1 MKKDIAWNTFGNI
14 FYGFCTWVITIIVV
28 RMGSF
33 TDAGYLSLA
42 MTTSSTYN
50 AIALFA
56 MRNYQITDLTHVY
69 SDGQYV
75 SSRILSCIAAYA
87 FLAVAAALSGSL
99 YQAICII
106 AFMPVRLSEAFSDV
120 YHGIDQLHD
129 RYDLIGK
136 SFAIRGAA
144 VIVIFIAGMAA
155 TDDLALT
162 LALIS
167 LATFSISILWDQRI
181 TSRITAIRLRLRD
194 SRLISL
200 YLSCLPLM
208 LFTFFMGMQ
217 MMYAKTVL
225 SQMVGVTKQ
234 GIYASISNPTY
245 AVQVFG
251 QALFAPFLPVLARCI
266 RTGDHKSFRGS
277 LLKVTGILAGFLALV
292 LLASALLG
300 RWVLMLFF
308 GKKILTYYSLFI
320 PVVLVVII
328 NTFVYWF
335 QGVLVA
341 LRKNISLA
349 VGMTVDFVFF
359 AFIVRPMIRAF
370 GMNGASYAQI
380 VSLTCFVVFEI
391 VMILTGEQAIT
402 REQGTGQRGVR

>member
-14 FYGFCTWVITIIVV
+14 FYGFCTWVITILVV

-56 MRNYQITDLTHVY
+56 MRNYQITDSGHLY
-69 SDGQYV
+69 SDGEYV
-75 SSRILSCIAAYA
+75 SSRIISCLAAYV
-87 FLAVAAALSGSL
+87 FLAVAAVFSGSM

-106 AFMPVRLSEAFSDV
+106 AFMPVRLSEAYSDV
-120 YHGIDQLHD
+120 FHGIDQMHD

-136 SFAIRGAA
+136 SFTMRGIA
-144 VIVIFIAGMAA
+144 VIVIFIAGMAVSGN
-155 TDDLALT
+155 LALT
-162 LALIS
+162 LGLIS
-167 LATFSISILWDQRI
+167 IATFAISILWDKRLTSKI
-181 TSRITAIRLRLRD
+181 TTIEMRLKD
-194 SRLISL
+194 SKILKL

-225 SQMVGVTKQ
+225 SEVVGVTRQ

-245 AVQVFG
+245 AIQVMG
-251 QALFAPFLPVLARCI
+251 AALFAPFLPVLAEYLKERDI
-266 RTGDHKSFRGS
+266 QGFNRGVR
-277 LLKVTGILAGFLALV
+277 KVTGILVVFSALV
-292 LLASALLG
+292 LVAASLLG
-300 RWVLMLFF
+300 RWVLGIFF
-308 GKKILTYYSLFI
+308 GKEILDYYELFI
-320 PVVLVVII
+320 PVVIVIII

-341 LRKNISLA
+341 LRKNVLLA
-349 VGMTVDFVFF
+349 VGMIVDFMLFV
-359 AFIVRPMIRAF
+359 ILIRPAIEIF

-380 VSLTCFVVFEI
+380 LSLGLYLLFEI
-391 VMILTGEQAIT
+391 IATAFNGKKIQE
-402 REQGTGQRGVR
+402 

>member
-14 FYGFCTWVITIIVV
+14 FYGFCTWVITILVV

-56 MRNYQITDLTHVY
+56 MRNYQITDSGHLY
-69 SDGQYV
+69 SDGEYV
-75 SSRILSCIAAYA
+75 SSRIISCLAAYV
-87 FLAVAAALSGSL
+87 FLAVAAVFSGSM

-106 AFMPVRLSEAFSDV
+106 AFMPVRLSEAYSDV
-120 YHGIDQLHD
+120 FHGIDQMHD

-136 SFAIRGAA
+136 SFTMRGIA
-144 VIVIFIAGMAA
+144 VIVIFIAG
-155 TDDLALT
+155 TTVTGNLALT
-162 LALIS
+162 LGLIS
-167 LATFSISILWDQRI
+167 IATFAISILWDKRLTSKI
-181 TSRITAIRLRLRD
+181 TTIEMRLKD
-194 SRLISL
+194 SKILKL

-225 SQMVGVTKQ
+225 SEVVGVTRQ

-245 AVQVFG
+245 AIQVMG
-251 QALFAPFLPVLARCI
+251 AALFAPFLPVLAEYLKERDI
-266 RTGDHKSFRGS
+266 QGFNRGVR
-277 LLKVTGILAGFLALV
+277 KVTGILVVFSALV
-292 LLASALLG
+292 LVAASLLG
-300 RWVLMLFF
+300 RWVLGIFF
-308 GKKILTYYSLFI
+308 GKEILDYYELFI
-320 PVVLVVII
+320 PVVIVIII

-341 LRKNISLA
+341 LRKNVLLA
-349 VGMTVDFVFF
+349 VGMIVDFMLFV
-359 AFIVRPMIRAF
+359 ILIRPAIEIF

-380 VSLTCFVVFEI
+380 LSLGLYLLFEI
-391 VMILTGEQAIT
+391 IATAFNGKKIQE
-402 REQGTGQRGVR
+402 

>member
-14 FYGFCTWVITIIVV
+14 FYGFCTWVITILVV

-56 MRNYQITDLTHVY
+56 MRNYQITDSGHLY
-69 SDGQYV
+69 SDGEYV
-75 SSRILSCIAAYA
+75 SSRIISCLAAYV
-87 FLAVAAALSGSL
+87 FLAVAAVFSGSM

-106 AFMPVRLSEAFSDV
+106 AFMPVRLSEAYSDV
-120 YHGIDQLHD
+120 FHGIDQMHD

-136 SFAIRGAA
+136 SFTMRGIA
-144 VIVIFIAGMAA
+144 VIVIFIAGM
-155 TDDLALT
+155 TVTGNLALT
-162 LALIS
+162 LGVIS
-167 LATFSISILWDQRI
+167 IATFAISILWDKRLTSKI
-181 TSRITAIRLRLRD
+181 TTIEMRLKD
-194 SRLISL
+194 SKILKL

-225 SQMVGVTKQ
+225 SEVVGVTRQ

-245 AVQVFG
+245 AIQVMG
-251 QALFAPFLPVLARCI
+251 AALFAPFLPVLAEYLKEREI
-266 RTGDHKSFRGS
+266 PGFNRGVR
-277 LLKVTGILAGFLALV
+277 KVTGILVVFSALV
-292 LLASALLG
+292 LVAASLLG
-300 RWVLMLFF
+300 RWVLGIFF
-308 GKKILTYYSLFI
+308 GKEILDYYELFI
-320 PVVLVVII
+320 PVVIVIII

-341 LRKNISLA
+341 LRKNVLLA
-349 VGMTVDFVFF
+349 VGMIVDFMLFV
-359 AFIVRPMIRAF
+359 ILIRPAIEIF

-380 VSLTCFVVFEI
+380 LSLGLYLLFEI
-391 VMILTGEQAIT
+391 IATAFNGKKIQE
-402 REQGTGQRGVR
+402 

>member
-14 FYGFCTWVITIIVV
+14 FYGFCTWVITILVV

-56 MRNYQITDLTHVY
+56 MRNYQITDSGHLY
-69 SDGQYV
+69 SDGEYV
-75 SSRILSCIAAYA
+75 SSRIISCLAAYV
-87 FLAVAAALSGSL
+87 FLAVAAVFSGSM

-106 AFMPVRLSEAFSDV
+106 AFMPVRLSEAYSDV
-120 YHGIDQLHD
+120 FHGIDQMHD

-136 SFAIRGAA
+136 SFTMRGIA
-144 VIVIFIAGMAA
+144 VIVIFIAGM
-155 TDDLALT
+155 TVTGNLALT
-162 LALIS
+162 LGLIS
-167 LATFSISILWDQRI
+167 IATFAISILWDKRLTSKI
-181 TSRITAIRLRLRD
+181 TTIEMRLKD
-194 SRLISL
+194 SKILKL

-225 SQMVGVTKQ
+225 SEVVGVTRQ

-245 AVQVFG
+245 AIQVMG
-251 QALFAPFLPVLARCI
+251 AALFAPFLPVLAEYLKERDI
-266 RTGDHKSFRGS
+266 QGFNRGVR
-277 LLKVTGILAGFLALV
+277 KVTGILVVFSALV
-292 LLASALLG
+292 LVAASLLG
-300 RWVLMLFF
+300 RWVLGIFF
-308 GKKILTYYSLFI
+308 GKEILDYYELFI
-320 PVVLVVII
+320 PVVIVIII

-341 LRKNISLA
+341 LRKNVLLA
-349 VGMTVDFVFF
+349 VGMTVDFMLFV
-359 AFIVRPMIRAF
+359 ILIRPAIEIF

-380 VSLTCFVVFEI
+380 LSLGLYLLFEI
-391 VMILTGEQAIT
+391 IATAFNGKKIQE
-402 REQGTGQRGVR
+402 

>member
-14 FYGFCTWVITIIVV
+14 FYGFCTWVITILVV

-56 MRNYQITDLTHVY
+56 MRNYQITDSGHLY
-69 SDGQYV
+69 SDGEYV
-75 SSRILSCIAAYA
+75 SSRIISCLAAYV
-87 FLAVAAALSGSL
+87 FLAVAAVFSGSM

-106 AFMPVRLSEAFSDV
+106 AFMPVRLSEAYSDV
-120 YHGIDQLHD
+120 FHGIDQMHD

-136 SFAIRGAA
+136 SFTMRGIA
-144 VIVIFIAGMAA
+144 VIVIFIAGMAV
-155 TDDLALT
+155 TGNLALT
-162 LALIS
+162 LGLIS
-167 LATFSISILWDQRI
+167 IATFAISILWDKRLTSKI
-181 TSRITAIRLRLRD
+181 TTIEMRLKD
-194 SRLISL
+194 SKILKL

-217 MMYAKTVL
+217 MMYAKAVL
-225 SQMVGVTKQ
+225 SEVVGVTRQ

-245 AVQVFG
+245 AIQVMG
-251 QALFAPFLPVLARCI
+251 AALFAPFLPVLAEYLKERDI
-266 RTGDHKSFRGS
+266 QGFNRGVR
-277 LLKVTGILAGFLALV
+277 KVTGILVVFSALV
-292 LLASALLG
+292 LVAASLLG
-300 RWVLMLFF
+300 RWVLGIFF
-308 GKKILTYYSLFI
+308 GKEILDYYELFI
-320 PVVLVVII
+320 PVVIVIII

-341 LRKNISLA
+341 LRKNVLLA
-349 VGMTVDFVFF
+349 VGMIVDFMLFV
-359 AFIVRPMIRAF
+359 ILIRPAIEIF

-380 VSLTCFVVFEI
+380 LSLGLYLLFEI
-391 VMILTGEQAIT
+391 IATAFNGKKIQE
-402 REQGTGQRGVR
+402 

>member
-14 FYGFCTWVITIIVV
+14 FYGFCTWVITILVV

-56 MRNYQITDLTHVY
+56 MRNYQITDSGHLY
-69 SDGQYV
+69 SDGEYV
-75 SSRILSCIAAYA
+75 SSRIISCLAAYV
-87 FLAVAAALSGSL
+87 FLAVAAVFSGSM

-106 AFMPVRLSEAFSDV
+106 AFMPVRLSEAYSDV
-120 YHGIDQLHD
+120 FHGIDQMHD

-136 SFAIRGAA
+136 SFTMRGIA
-144 VIVIFIAGMAA
+144 VIVIFIAGM
-155 TDDLALT
+155 TVTGNLALT
-162 LALIS
+162 LGLIS
-167 LATFSISILWDQRI
+167 IATFAISILWDKRLTSKI
-181 TSRITAIRLRLRD
+181 TTIEMRLKD
-194 SRLISL
+194 SKILKL

-225 SQMVGVTKQ
+225 SEVVGVTRQ

-245 AVQVFG
+245 AIQVMG
-251 QALFAPFLPVLARCI
+251 AALFAPFLPVLAEYLNERDI
-266 RTGDHKSFRGS
+266 QGFNRGVR
-277 LLKVTGILAGFLALV
+277 KVTGILVVFSALV
-292 LLASALLG
+292 LVAASLLG
-300 RWVLMLFF
+300 RWVLGIFF
-308 GKKILTYYSLFI
+308 GKEILDYYELFI
-320 PVVLVVII
+320 PVVIVIII

-341 LRKNISLA
+341 LRKNVLLA
-349 VGMTVDFVFF
+349 VGMIVDFMLFV
-359 AFIVRPMIRAF
+359 ILIRPVIEIF

-380 VSLTCFVVFEI
+380 LSLGLYLLFEI
-391 VMILTGEQAIT
+391 IATAFNGKKIQE
-402 REQGTGQRGVR
+402 

>member
-14 FYGFCTWVITIIVV
+14 FYGFCTWVITILVV

-56 MRNYQITDLTHVY
+56 MRNYQITDSGHLY
-69 SDGQYV
+69 SDGEYV
-75 SSRILSCIAAYA
+75 SSRIISCLAAYV
-87 FLAVAAALSGSL
+87 FLAVAAVFSGSM
-99 YQAICII
+99 YQAVCII
-106 AFMPVRLSEAFSDV
+106 AFMPVRLSEAYSDV
-120 YHGIDQLHD
+120 FHGIDQMHD

-136 SFAIRGAA
+136 SFTMRGIA
-144 VIVIFIAGMAA
+144 VIVIFIAGM
-155 TDDLALT
+155 TVTGNLALT
-162 LALIS
+162 LGLIS
-167 LATFSISILWDQRI
+167 IATFAISILWDKRLTSKI
-181 TSRITAIRLRLRD
+181 TTIEMRLKD
-194 SRLISL
+194 SKILKL

-225 SQMVGVTKQ
+225 SEVVGVTRQ

-245 AVQVFG
+245 AIHVMG
-251 QALFAPFLPVLARCI
+251 AALFAPFLPVLAEYLKERDI
-266 RTGDHKSFRGS
+266 QGFNRGVR
-277 LLKVTGILAGFLALV
+277 KVTGILVVFSALV
-292 LLASALLG
+292 LVAASLLG
-300 RWVLMLFF
+300 RWVLGIFF
-308 GKKILTYYSLFI
+308 GKEILDYYELFI
-320 PVVLVVII
+320 PVVIVIII

-341 LRKNISLA
+341 LRKNVLLA
-349 VGMTVDFVFF
+349 VGMIVDFMLFV
-359 AFIVRPMIRAF
+359 ILIRPAIEIF

-380 VSLTCFVVFEI
+380 LSLGLYLLFEI
-391 VMILTGEQAIT
+391 IATAFNGKKIQE
-402 REQGTGQRGVR
+402 

>member
-14 FYGFCTWVITIIVV
+14 FYGFCTWVITILVV

-56 MRNYQITDLTHVY
+56 MRNYQITDSGHLY
-69 SDGQYV
+69 SDSEYV
-75 SSRILSCIAAYA
+75 SSRIISCLAAYV
-87 FLAVAAALSGSL
+87 FLAVAAAFSGSV
-99 YQAICII
+99 YQAVCII
-106 AFMPVRLSEAFSDV
+106 AFMPVRLSESYSDV
-120 YHGIDQLHD
+120 FHGIDQMHD

-136 SFAIRGAA
+136 SFTLRGIA

-155 TDDLALT
+155 TGNLALT
-162 LALIS
+162 LGLIS
-167 LATFSISILWDQRI
+167 IATFLISILWDQRL
-181 TSRITAIRLRLRD
+181 TSKIATIKMRLRD
-194 SRLISL
+194 SKILKL

-225 SQMVGVTKQ
+225 SEVVGVTKQ

-245 AVQVFG
+245 AVQVMG
-251 QALFAPFLPVLARCI
+251 AALFAPYLPVLAEYLKEKD
-266 RTGDHKSFRGS
+266 TSGFSRGVR
-277 LLKVTGILAGFLALV
+277 KVTGILIIFSGMVIVAAELF
-292 LLASALLG
+292 G
-300 RWVLMLFF
+300 RWVLGIFF
-308 GKKILTYYSLFI
+308 GRDILDYYELFI
-320 PVVLVVII
+320 PVVIVIII

-341 LRKNISLA
+341 LRKNVLLA
-349 VGMTVDFVFF
+349 VGMIADFILFSVL
-359 AFIVRPMIRAF
+359 IRPAIEIF

-380 VSLTCFVVFEI
+380 LSLGLYLVFEI
-391 VMILTGEQAIT
+391 TATAVASGKLKKS
-402 REQGTGQRGVR
+402 

>member
-14 FYGFCTWVITIIVV
+14 FYGFCTWVITILVV

-56 MRNYQITDLTHVY
+56 MRNYQITDSGHLY
-69 SDGQYV
+69 SDGEYV
-75 SSRILSCIAAYA
+75 SSRIISCLAAYV
-87 FLAVAAALSGSL
+87 FLAVTAVFSGSM

-106 AFMPVRLSEAFSDV
+106 AFMPVRLSEAYSDV
-120 YHGIDQLHD
+120 FHGIDQMHD

-136 SFAIRGAA
+136 SFTLRGIA
-144 VIVIFIAGMAA
+144 VIVIFIAGM
-155 TDDLALT
+155 TVTGNLALT
-162 LALIS
+162 LGLIS
-167 LATFSISILWDQRI
+167 IATFAISILWDKRLTSKI
-181 TSRITAIRLRLRD
+181 TTIEMRLKD
-194 SRLISL
+194 SKILKL

-225 SQMVGVTKQ
+225 SEVVGVTRQ

-245 AVQVFG
+245 AIQVMG
-251 QALFAPFLPVLARCI
+251 AALFAPFLPVLAEYLKERDI
-266 RTGDHKSFRGS
+266 QGFNRGVR
-277 LLKVTGILAGFLALV
+277 KVTGILVVFSALV
-292 LLASALLG
+292 LVAASLLG
-300 RWVLMLFF
+300 RWVLGIFF
-308 GKKILTYYSLFI
+308 GKEILDYYELFI
-320 PVVLVVII
+320 PVVIVIII

-341 LRKNISLA
+341 LRKNVLLA
-349 VGMTVDFVFF
+349 VGMIVDFMLFV
-359 AFIVRPMIRAF
+359 ILIRPAIEIF

-380 VSLTCFVVFEI
+380 LSLGLYLLFEI
-391 VMILTGEQAIT
+391 IATAFNGKKIQE
-402 REQGTGQRGVR
+402 

>member
-14 FYGFCTWVITIIVV
+14 FYGFCTWVITILVV

-56 MRNYQITDLTHVY
+56 MRNYQITDSGHLY
-69 SDGQYV
+69 SDGEYV
-75 SSRILSCIAAYA
+75 SSRIISCLAAYV
-87 FLAVAAALSGSL
+87 FLAVAAVFSGSM

-106 AFMPVRLSEAFSDV
+106 AFMPVRLSEAYSDV
-120 YHGIDQLHD
+120 FHGIDQMHD

-136 SFAIRGAA
+136 SFTMRGIA
-144 VIVIFIAGMAA
+144 VIVIFIAGMAV
-155 TDDLALT
+155 TGNLALT
-162 LALIS
+162 LGLIS
-167 LATFSISILWDQRI
+167 IATFAISILWDKRLTSKI
-181 TSRITAIRLRLRD
+181 TTIEMRLKD
-194 SRLISL
+194 SKILKL

-217 MMYAKTVL
+217 MMYAKAVL
-225 SQMVGVTKQ
+225 SEVVGVTKQ

-245 AVQVFG
+245 AIQVMG
-251 QALFAPFLPVLARCI
+251 AALFAPFLPVLAEYLKERDI
-266 RTGDHKSFRGS
+266 QGFNRGVR
-277 LLKVTGILAGFLALV
+277 KVTGILVVFSALV
-292 LLASALLG
+292 LVAASLLG
-300 RWVLMLFF
+300 RWVLGIFF
-308 GKKILTYYSLFI
+308 GKEILDYYELFI
-320 PVVLVVII
+320 PVVIVIII

-341 LRKNISLA
+341 LRKNVLLA
-349 VGMTVDFVFF
+349 VGMIVDFMLFV
-359 AFIVRPMIRAF
+359 ILIRPAIEIF

-380 VSLTCFVVFEI
+380 LSLGLYLLFEI
-391 VMILTGEQAIT
+391 IATAFNGKKIQE
-402 REQGTGQRGVR
+402 

>member
-14 FYGFCTWVITIIVV
+14 FYGFCTWVITILVV

-56 MRNYQITDLTHVY
+56 MRNYQITDSGHLY
-69 SDGQYV
+69 SDGEYV
-75 SSRILSCIAAYA
+75 SSRIISCLAAYV
-87 FLAVAAALSGSL
+87 FLAVAAVFSGSM

-106 AFMPVRLSEAFSDV
+106 AFMPVRLSEAYSDV
-120 YHGIDQLHD
+120 FHGIDQMHD

-136 SFAIRGAA
+136 SFTMRGIA
-144 VIVIFIAGMAA
+144 VIVIFIAGM
-155 TDDLALT
+155 TVTGNLALT
-162 LALIS
+162 LGVIS
-167 LATFSISILWDQRI
+167 IATFAISILWDKRLTSKI
-181 TSRITAIRLRLRD
+181 TTIEMRLKD
-194 SRLISL
+194 SKILKL

-225 SQMVGVTKQ
+225 SEVVGVTRQ

-245 AVQVFG
+245 AIQVMG
-251 QALFAPFLPVLARCI
+251 AALFAPFLPVLAEYLKERDI
-266 RTGDHKSFRGS
+266 QGFNRGVR
-277 LLKVTGILAGFLALV
+277 KVTGILVVFSALV
-292 LLASALLG
+292 LVAASLLG
-300 RWVLMLFF
+300 RWVLGIFF
-308 GKKILTYYSLFI
+308 GKEILDYYELFI
-320 PVVLVVII
+320 PVVIVIII

-341 LRKNISLA
+341 LRKNVLLA
-349 VGMTVDFVFF
+349 VGMIVDFMLFV
-359 AFIVRPMIRAF
+359 ILIRPAIEIF

-380 VSLTCFVVFEI
+380 LSLGLYLLFEI
-391 VMILTGEQAIT
+391 IATAFNGKKIQE
-402 REQGTGQRGVR
+402 

>member
-14 FYGFCTWVITIIVV
+14 FYGFCTWVITILVV

-56 MRNYQITDLTHVY
+56 MRNYQITDSGHLY
-69 SDGQYV
+69 SDGEYV
-75 SSRILSCIAAYA
+75 SSRIISCLAAYV
-87 FLAVAAALSGSL
+87 FLAVAAVFSGSM

-106 AFMPVRLSEAFSDV
+106 AFMPVRLSEAYSDV
-120 YHGIDQLHD
+120 FHGIDQMHD

-136 SFAIRGAA
+136 SFTMRGIA
-144 VIVIFIAGMAA
+144 VIVIFIAGM
-155 TDDLALT
+155 TVTGNLALT
-162 LALIS
+162 LGLIS
-167 LATFSISILWDQRI
+167 IATFAISILWDKRLTSKI
-181 TSRITAIRLRLRD
+181 TTIEMRLKD
-194 SRLISL
+194 SKILKL

-225 SQMVGVTKQ
+225 SEVVGVTRQ

-245 AVQVFG
+245 AIQVMG
-251 QALFAPFLPVLARCI
+251 AALFAPFLPLLAEYLKERDI
-266 RTGDHKSFRGS
+266 QGFNRGVR
-277 LLKVTGILAGFLALV
+277 KVTGILVVFSALV
-292 LLASALLG
+292 LVAASLLG
-300 RWVLMLFF
+300 RWVLGIFF
-308 GKKILTYYSLFI
+308 GKEILDYYELFI
-320 PVVLVVII
+320 PVVIVIII

-341 LRKNISLA
+341 LRKNVLLA
-349 VGMTVDFVFF
+349 VGMIVDFMLFV
-359 AFIVRPMIRAF
+359 ILIRPAIEIF

-380 VSLTCFVVFEI
+380 LSLGLYLLFEI
-391 VMILTGEQAIT
+391 IATAFNGKKIQE
-402 REQGTGQRGVR
+402 

>member
-14 FYGFCTWVITIIVV
+14 FYGFCTWVITILVV

-56 MRNYQITDLTHVY
+56 MRNYQITDSGHLY
-69 SDGQYV
+69 SDSEYV
-75 SSRILSCIAAYA
+75 SSRIISCLAAYV
-87 FLAVAAALSGSL
+87 FLAVAAALSGSV

-106 AFMPVRLSEAFSDV
+106 AFMPVRLSEAYSDV
-120 YHGIDQLHD
+120 FHGIDQMHD

-136 SFAIRGAA
+136 SFTLRGIA
-144 VIVIFIAGMAA
+144 VIVIFIVGMAL
-155 TDDLALT
+155 TNYLALT
-162 LALIS
+162 LLLVS
-167 LATFSISILWDQRI
+167 VATFAISILWDQRF
-181 TSRITAIRLRLRD
+181 TSKIATIKMQLKD
-194 SRLISL
+194 SKILKL

-225 SQMVGVTKQ
+225 SEVVGVTKQ

-245 AVQVFG
+245 AIQVMG
-251 QALFAPFLPVLARCI
+251 AALFAPFLPVLAEYLKEKDI
-266 RTGDHKSFRGS
+266 QGFNRG
-277 LLKVTGILAGFLALV
+277 LRKVTGILLVFSALV
-292 LLASALLG
+292 LVAASLLG
-300 RWVLMLFF
+300 RWVLGLFF
-308 GKKILTYYSLFI
+308 GKEILDYYELFI
-320 PVVLVVII
+320 PVVIVIII

-341 LRKNISLA
+341 LRKNVLLA
-349 VGMTVDFVFF
+349 VGMIVDFILF
-359 AFIVRPMIRAF
+359 AVLIRPAIEIF

-380 VSLTCFVVFEI
+380 LSLGLYLIFEI
-391 VMILTGEQAIT
+391 IATAASGKKIQE
-402 REQGTGQRGVR
+402 

>member
-14 FYGFCTWVITIIVV
+14 FYGFCTWVITILVV

-56 MRNYQITDLTHVY
+56 MRNYQITDSGHLY
-69 SDGQYV
+69 SDGEYV
-75 SSRILSCIAAYA
+75 SSRIISCLAAYV
-87 FLAVAAALSGSL
+87 FLAVAAVFSGSM

-106 AFMPVRLSEAFSDV
+106 AFMPVRLSEAYSDV
-120 YHGIDQLHD
+120 FHGIDQMHD

-136 SFAIRGAA
+136 SFTMRGIA
-144 VIVIFIAGMAA
+144 VIVIFIAGM
-155 TDDLALT
+155 TVTGNLALT
-162 LALIS
+162 LGLIS
-167 LATFSISILWDQRI
+167 IATFAISILWDQRLTSKI
-181 TSRITAIRLRLRD
+181 TTIEMRLKD
-194 SRLISL
+194 SKILKL

-225 SQMVGVTKQ
+225 SEVVGVTRQ

-245 AVQVFG
+245 AIQVMG
-251 QALFAPFLPVLARCI
+251 AALFAPFLPVLADYLKEKDI
-266 RTGDHKSFRGS
+266 QGFNRG
-277 LLKVTGILAGFLALV
+277 LRKVTGILLVFSALV
-292 LLASALLG
+292 LVAASLLG
-300 RWVLMLFF
+300 RWVLGLFF
-308 GKKILTYYSLFI
+308 GKEILDYYELFI
-320 PVVLVVII
+320 PVVIVIII

-341 LRKNISLA
+341 LRKNVLLA
-349 VGMTVDFVFF
+349 VGMIVDFILF
-359 AFIVRPMIRAF
+359 AVLIRPAIEIF

-380 VSLTCFVVFEI
+380 LSLGLYLIFEI
-391 VMILTGEQAIT
+391 IATAASGKKIQE
-402 REQGTGQRGVR
+402 

>member
-14 FYGFCTWVITIIVV
+14 FYGFCTWVITILVV

-56 MRNYQITDLTHVY
+56 MRNYQITDSGHLY
-69 SDGQYV
+69 SDGEYV
-75 SSRILSCIAAYA
+75 SSRIISCLAAYV
-87 FLAVAAALSGSL
+87 FLAVAAVFSGSM

-106 AFMPVRLSEAFSDV
+106 AFMPVRLSEAYSDV
-120 YHGIDQLHD
+120 FHGIDQMHD

-136 SFAIRGAA
+136 SFTMRGIA
-144 VIVIFIAGMAA
+144 VIVIFIAGM
-155 TDDLALT
+155 TVTGNLALT
-162 LALIS
+162 LGLIS
-167 LATFSISILWDQRI
+167 IATFAISILWDKKLTSKI
-181 TSRITAIRLRLRD
+181 TTIEMRLKD
-194 SRLISL
+194 SKILKL

-225 SQMVGVTKQ
+225 SEVVGVTRQ

-245 AVQVFG
+245 AIQVMG
-251 QALFAPFLPVLARCI
+251 AALFAPFLPVLAEYLKERDI
-266 RTGDHKSFRGS
+266 QGFNRGVR
-277 LLKVTGILAGFLALV
+277 KVTGILVVFSALV
-292 LLASALLG
+292 LVAASLLG
-300 RWVLMLFF
+300 RWVLGIFF
-308 GKKILTYYSLFI
+308 GKEILDYYELFI
-320 PVVLVVII
+320 PVVIVIII

-341 LRKNISLA
+341 LRKNVLLA
-349 VGMTVDFVFF
+349 VGMIVDFILFV
-359 AFIVRPMIRAF
+359 ILIRPAIEIF

-380 VSLTCFVVFEI
+380 LSLGLYLLFEI
-391 VMILTGEQAIT
+391 IATAFNGKKIQE
-402 REQGTGQRGVR
+402 

>member
-28 RMGSF
+28 RLGSF
-33 TDAGYLSLA
+33 EDAGYLSLA

-56 MRNYQITDLTHVY
+56 MRNYQITDSGHLY
-69 SDGQYV
+69 SDGEYV
-75 SSRILSCIAAYA
+75 SSRIISCLAAYV
-87 FLAVAAALSGSL
+87 FLAVAAVFSGSI

-106 AFMPVRLSEAFSDV
+106 AFMPVRLSEAYSDV
-120 YHGIDQLHD
+120 FHGIDQMHD

-136 SFAIRGAA
+136 SFTMRGIA
-144 VIVIFIAGMAA
+144 VIVIFIAGM
-155 TDDLALT
+155 TVTGNLALT
-162 LALIS
+162 LGLIS
-167 LATFSISILWDQRI
+167 IATFAISILWDKRLTSKI
-181 TSRITAIRLRLRD
+181 TTIEMRLKD
-194 SRLISL
+194 SKILKL

-225 SQMVGVTKQ
+225 SEVVGVTRQ

-245 AVQVFG
+245 AIQVMG
-251 QALFAPFLPVLARCI
+251 AALFAPFLPVLAEYLKERDI
-266 RTGDHKSFRGS
+266 QGFNRGVR
-277 LLKVTGILAGFLALV
+277 KVTGILVVFSALV
-292 LLASALLG
+292 LVAASLLG
-300 RWVLMLFF
+300 RWVLGIFF
-308 GKKILTYYSLFI
+308 GKEILDYYELFI
-320 PVVLVVII
+320 PVVIVIII

-341 LRKNISLA
+341 LRKNVLLA
-349 VGMTVDFVFF
+349 VGMIVDFMLFV
-359 AFIVRPMIRAF
+359 ILIRPAIEIF

-380 VSLTCFVVFEI
+380 LSLGLYLLFEI
-391 VMILTGEQAIT
+391 IATAFNGKKIQE
-402 REQGTGQRGVR
+402 

>member
-14 FYGFCTWVITIIVV
+14 FYGFCTWVITILVV

-56 MRNYQITDLTHVY
+56 MRNYQITDSGHLY
-69 SDGQYV
+69 SDGEYV
-75 SSRILSCIAAYA
+75 SSRIISCLAAYV
-87 FLAVAAALSGSL
+87 FLAVAAVFSGSM

-106 AFMPVRLSEAFSDV
+106 AFMPVRLSEAYSDV
-120 YHGIDQLHD
+120 FHGIDQMHD

-136 SFAIRGAA
+136 SFTMRGIA
-144 VIVIFIAGMAA
+144 VIVIFIAGM
-155 TDDLALT
+155 TVTGNLALT
-162 LALIS
+162 LGLIS
-167 LATFSISILWDQRI
+167 IATFAISILWDKRLTSKI
-181 TSRITAIRLRLRD
+181 TTIEMRLKD
-194 SRLISL
+194 SKILKL

-225 SQMVGVTKQ
+225 SEVVGVTRQ

-245 AVQVFG
+245 AIQVMG
-251 QALFAPFLPVLARCI
+251 AALFAPFLPVLAEYLKERDI
-266 RTGDHKSFRGS
+266 QGFNRGVR
-277 LLKVTGILAGFLALV
+277 KVTGILVVFSALV
-292 LLASALLG
+292 LVAASLLG
-300 RWVLMLFF
+300 RWVLGIFF
-308 GKKILTYYSLFI
+308 GKEILDYYELFI
-320 PVVLVVII
+320 PVVIVIII

-341 LRKNISLA
+341 LRKNVLLA
-349 VGMTVDFVFF
+349 VGMIVDFMLFV
-359 AFIVRPMIRAF
+359 ILIRPAIRIF

-380 VSLTCFVVFEI
+380 LSLGLYLLFEI
-391 VMILTGEQAIT
+391 IATAFNGKKIQE
-402 REQGTGQRGVR
+402 

>member
-14 FYGFCTWVITIIVV
+14 FYGFCTWVITILVV

-56 MRNYQITDLTHVY
+56 MRNYQITDSGHLY
-69 SDGQYV
+69 SDGEYV
-75 SSRILSCIAAYA
+75 SSRIISCLAAYV
-87 FLAVAAALSGSL
+87 FLAVAAVFSGSM

-106 AFMPVRLSEAFSDV
+106 AFMPVRLSEAYSDV
-120 YHGIDQLHD
+120 FHGIDQMHD

-136 SFAIRGAA
+136 SFTLRGIA
-144 VIVIFIAGMAA
+144 VIVIFIAGMAVSGN
-155 TDDLALT
+155 LALT
-162 LALIS
+162 LGLIS
-167 LATFSISILWDQRI
+167 IATFAISILWDQRLTSKI
-181 TSRITAIRLRLRD
+181 TTIEMRLKD
-194 SRLISL
+194 SKILKL

-217 MMYAKTVL
+217 MMYAKAVL
-225 SQMVGVTKQ
+225 SDVVGVTKQ

-245 AVQVFG
+245 AIQVMG
-251 QALFAPFLPVLARCI
+251 AALFAPFLPVLAEYLKERDI
-266 RTGDHKSFRGS
+266 QGFNRGVR
-277 LLKVTGILAGFLALV
+277 KVTGILVVFSALV
-292 LLASALLG
+292 LVAASLLG
-300 RWVLMLFF
+300 RWVLGIFF
-308 GKKILTYYSLFI
+308 GKEILDYYELFI
-320 PVVLVVII
+320 PVVIVIII

-341 LRKNISLA
+341 LRKNVLLA
-349 VGMTVDFVFF
+349 VGMIVDFMLFV
-359 AFIVRPMIRAF
+359 ILIRPAIEIF

-380 VSLTCFVVFEI
+380 LSLGLYLLFEI
-391 VMILTGEQAIT
+391 IATAFNGKKIQE
-402 REQGTGQRGVR
+402 

>member
-14 FYGFCTWVITIIVV
+14 FYGFCTWVITILVV

-56 MRNYQITDLTHVY
+56 MRNYQITDSGHLY
-69 SDGQYV
+69 SDGEYV
-75 SSRILSCIAAYA
+75 SSRIISCLAAYV
-87 FLAVAAALSGSL
+87 FLAVAAVFSGSM

-106 AFMPVRLSEAFSDV
+106 AFMPVRLSEAYSDV
-120 YHGIDQLHD
+120 FHGIDQMHD

-136 SFAIRGAA
+136 SFTMRGIA
-144 VIVIFIAGMAA
+144 VIVIFIAGM
-155 TDDLALT
+155 TVTGNLALT
-162 LALIS
+162 LGLIS
-167 LATFSISILWDQRI
+167 IATFAISILWDKRLTSKI
-181 TSRITAIRLRLRD
+181 TTIEMRLKD
-194 SRLISL
+194 SKILKL

-225 SQMVGVTKQ
+225 SEVVGVTRQ

-245 AVQVFG
+245 AIQVMG
-251 QALFAPFLPVLARCI
+251 AALFAPFLPVLAEYLKERDI
-266 RTGDHKSFRGS
+266 QGFNRGVR
-277 LLKVTGILAGFLALV
+277 KVTGILVVFSALV
-292 LLASALLG
+292 LVAASLLG
-300 RWVLMLFF
+300 RWVLGIFF
-308 GKKILTYYSLFI
+308 GKEILDYYELFI
-320 PVVLVVII
+320 PVVIVIII

-341 LRKNISLA
+341 LRKNVLLA
-349 VGMTVDFVFF
+349 VGMIVDLMLFV
-359 AFIVRPMIRAF
+359 ILIRPAIEIFR
-370 GMNGASYAQI
+370 MNGASYAQI
-380 VSLTCFVVFEI
+380 LSLGLYLLFEI
-391 VMILTGEQAIT
+391 IATAFNGKKIQE
-402 REQGTGQRGVR
+402 

>member
-14 FYGFCTWVITIIVV
+14 FYGFCTWVITILVV

-56 MRNYQITDLTHVY
+56 MRNYQITDSGHLY
-69 SDGQYV
+69 SDGEYV
-75 SSRILSCIAAYA
+75 SSRIISCLAAYV
-87 FLAVAAALSGSL
+87 FLAVAAVFSGSM

-106 AFMPVRLSEAFSDV
+106 AFMPVRLSEAYSDV
-120 YHGIDQLHD
+120 FHGIDQMHD

-136 SFAIRGAA
+136 SFTMRGIA
-144 VIVIFIAGMAA
+144 VIVIFIAGM
-155 TDDLALT
+155 TVTGNLALT
-162 LALIS
+162 LGLIS
-167 LATFSISILWDQRI
+167 IATFAISILWDKRLTSKI
-181 TSRITAIRLRLRD
+181 TTIEMRLKD
-194 SRLISL
+194 SKILKL

-225 SQMVGVTKQ
+225 SEVVGVTRQ

-245 AVQVFG
+245 AIQVMG
-251 QALFAPFLPVLARCI
+251 AALFAPFLPVLAEYLKERDI
-266 RTGDHKSFRGS
+266 QGFNRGVR
-277 LLKVTGILAGFLALV
+277 KVTGILVVFSALV
-292 LLASALLG
+292 LVAASLLG
-300 RWVLMLFF
+300 RWVLGIFF
-308 GKKILTYYSLFI
+308 GKEILDYYELFI
-320 PVVLVVII
+320 PVVIVIII

-341 LRKNISLA
+341 LRKNVLLA
-349 VGMTVDFVFF
+349 VGMIVEFMLFV
-359 AFIVRPMIRAF
+359 ILIRPAIEIF

-380 VSLTCFVVFEI
+380 LSLGLYLLFEI
-391 VMILTGEQAIT
+391 IATAFNGKKIQE
-402 REQGTGQRGVR
+402 

>member
-14 FYGFCTWVITIIVV
+14 FYGFCTWVITILVV

-56 MRNYQITDLTHVY
+56 MRNYQITDSGHLY
-69 SDGQYV
+69 SDGEYV
-75 SSRILSCIAAYA
+75 SSRIISCLAAYV
-87 FLAVAAALSGSL
+87 FLAVAAVFSGSM

-106 AFMPVRLSEAFSDV
+106 AFMPVRLSEAYSDV
-120 YHGIDQLHD
+120 FHGIDQMHD

-136 SFAIRGAA
+136 SFTLRGIA
-144 VIVIFIAGMAA
+144 VIVIFIAGMAVSGN
-155 TDDLALT
+155 LALT
-162 LALIS
+162 LGLIS
-167 LATFSISILWDQRI
+167 IATFAISILWDKRLTSKI
-181 TSRITAIRLRLRD
+181 TTIEMRLKD
-194 SRLISL
+194 SKILKL

-225 SQMVGVTKQ
+225 SDVVGVTKQ

-245 AVQVFG
+245 AIQVMG
-251 QALFAPFLPVLARCI
+251 AALFAPFLPVLAEYLKERDI
-266 RTGDHKSFRGS
+266 QGFNRGVR
-277 LLKVTGILAGFLALV
+277 KVTGILVVFSALV
-292 LLASALLG
+292 LVAASLLG
-300 RWVLMLFF
+300 RWVLGIFF
-308 GKKILTYYSLFI
+308 GKEILDYYELFI
-320 PVVLVVII
+320 PVVIVIII

-341 LRKNISLA
+341 LRKNVLLA
-349 VGMTVDFVFF
+349 VGMIVDFMLFV
-359 AFIVRPMIRAF
+359 ILIRPAIEIF

-380 VSLTCFVVFEI
+380 LSLGLYLLFEI
-391 VMILTGEQAIT
+391 IATAFNVKKIQE
-402 REQGTGQRGVR
+402 

>member
-14 FYGFCTWVITIIVV
+14 FYGFCTWVITILVV

-56 MRNYQITDLTHVY
+56 MRNYQITDSGHLY
-69 SDGQYV
+69 SDGEYV
-75 SSRILSCIAAYA
+75 SSRIISCLAAYV
-87 FLAVAAALSGSL
+87 FLAVAAVFSGSM

-106 AFMPVRLSEAFSDV
+106 AFMPVRLSEAYSDV
-120 YHGIDQLHD
+120 FHGIDQMHD

-136 SFAIRGAA
+136 SFTMRGIA
-144 VIVIFIAGMAA
+144 VIVIFIAGM
-155 TDDLALT
+155 TVTGNLALT
-162 LALIS
+162 LGLIS
-167 LATFSISILWDQRI
+167 IATFAISILWDKRLTSKI
-181 TSRITAIRLRLRD
+181 TTIEMRLKD
-194 SRLISL
+194 SKILKL

-225 SQMVGVTKQ
+225 SEVVGVTRQ

-245 AVQVFG
+245 AIQVMG
-251 QALFAPFLPVLARCI
+251 AALFAPFLPVLADYLKEKDI
-266 RTGDHKSFRGS
+266 QGFNRG
-277 LLKVTGILAGFLALV
+277 LRKVTGILLVFSALV
-292 LLASALLG
+292 LVAASLLG
-300 RWVLMLFF
+300 RWVLGLFF
-308 GKKILTYYSLFI
+308 GKEILDYYELFI
-320 PVVLVVII
+320 PVVIVIII

-341 LRKNISLA
+341 LRKNVLLA
-349 VGMTVDFVFF
+349 VGMIVDFILF
-359 AFIVRPMIRAF
+359 AVLIRPAIEIF

-380 VSLTCFVVFEI
+380 LSLGLYLIFEI
-391 VMILTGEQAIT
+391 IATAASGKKIQE
-402 REQGTGQRGVR
+402 

>member
-14 FYGFCTWVITIIVV
+14 FYGFCTWVITILVV

-56 MRNYQITDLTHVY
+56 MRNYQITDSGHLY
-69 SDGQYV
+69 SDGEYV
-75 SSRILSCIAAYA
+75 SSRIISCLAAYV
-87 FLAVAAALSGSL
+87 FLAVAAVFSGSM

-106 AFMPVRLSEAFSDV
+106 AFMPVRLSEAYSDV
-120 YHGIDQLHD
+120 FHGIDQMHD

-136 SFAIRGAA
+136 SFTMRGIA
-144 VIVIFIAGMAA
+144 VIVIFIAGM
-155 TDDLALT
+155 TVTGNLALT
-162 LALIS
+162 LGLIS
-167 LATFSISILWDQRI
+167 IATFAISILWDKRLTSKI
-181 TSRITAIRLRLRD
+181 TTIEMRLKD
-194 SRLISL
+194 SKILKL

-225 SQMVGVTKQ
+225 SEVVGVTRQ

-245 AVQVFG
+245 AIQVMG
-251 QALFAPFLPVLARCI
+251 AALFAPFLPVLAEYLKERDI
-266 RTGDHKSFRGS
+266 QGFNRGVR
-277 LLKVTGILAGFLALV
+277 KVTGILVVFSALV
-292 LLASALLG
+292 LVAASLLG
-300 RWVLMLFF
+300 RWVLGIFF
-308 GKKILTYYSLFI
+308 GKEILDYYELFI
-320 PVVLVVII
+320 PVVIVIII

-341 LRKNISLA
+341 LRKNVLLA
-349 VGMTVDFVFF
+349 VGMIVDFMLFV
-359 AFIVRPMIRAF
+359 ILIRPAIEIF

-380 VSLTCFVVFEI
+380 LSLGLYLIFEI
-391 VMILTGEQAIT
+391 IATAASGKKIQE
-402 REQGTGQRGVR
+402 

>member
-14 FYGFCTWVITIIVV
+14 FYGFCTWVITILVV

-56 MRNYQITDLTHVY
+56 MRNYQITDSGHLY
-69 SDGQYV
+69 SDGEYV
-75 SSRILSCIAAYA
+75 SSRIISCLAAYV
-87 FLAVAAALSGSL
+87 FLAVAAVFSSSM

-106 AFMPVRLSEAFSDV
+106 AFMPVRLSEAYSDV
-120 YHGIDQLHD
+120 FHGIDQMHD

-136 SFAIRGAA
+136 SFTMRGIA
-144 VIVIFIAGMAA
+144 VIVIFIAGM
-155 TDDLALT
+155 TVTGNLALT
-162 LALIS
+162 LGLIS
-167 LATFSISILWDQRI
+167 IATFAISILWDKRLTSKI
-181 TSRITAIRLRLRD
+181 TTIEMRLKD
-194 SRLISL
+194 SKILKL

-225 SQMVGVTKQ
+225 SEVVGVTRQ

-245 AVQVFG
+245 AIQVMG
-251 QALFAPFLPVLARCI
+251 AALFAPFLPVLAEYLKERDI
-266 RTGDHKSFRGS
+266 QGFNRGVR
-277 LLKVTGILAGFLALV
+277 KVTGILVVFSALV
-292 LLASALLG
+292 LVAASLLG
-300 RWVLMLFF
+300 RWVLGIFF
-308 GKKILTYYSLFI
+308 GKEILDYYELFI
-320 PVVLVVII
+320 PVVIVIII

-341 LRKNISLA
+341 LRKNVLLA
-349 VGMTVDFVFF
+349 VGMIVDFMLFV
-359 AFIVRPMIRAF
+359 ILIRPAIEIF

-380 VSLTCFVVFEI
+380 LSLGLYLLFEI
-391 VMILTGEQAIT
+391 IATAFNGKKIQE
-402 REQGTGQRGVR
+402 

>member
-14 FYGFCTWVITIIVV
+14 FYGFCTWVITILVV

-56 MRNYQITDLTHVY
+56 MRNYQITDSGHLY
-69 SDGQYV
+69 SDGEYV
-75 SSRILSCIAAYA
+75 SSRIISCLAAYV
-87 FLAVAAALSGSL
+87 FLAVAAVFSGSM

-106 AFMPVRLSEAFSDV
+106 AFMPVRLSEAYSDV
-120 YHGIDQLHD
+120 FHGIDQMHD

-136 SFAIRGAA
+136 SFTLRGIA
-144 VIVIFIAGMAA
+144 VIVIFIAGMAVSGN
-155 TDDLALT
+155 LALT
-162 LALIS
+162 LGLIS
-167 LATFSISILWDQRI
+167 IATFAISILWDKRLTSKI
-181 TSRITAIRLRLRD
+181 TTIEMRLKD
-194 SRLISL
+194 SKILKL

-225 SQMVGVTKQ
+225 SDVVGVTKQ

-245 AVQVFG
+245 AIQVMG
-251 QALFAPFLPVLARCI
+251 AALFAPFLPVLAEYLKERDI
-266 RTGDHKSFRGS
+266 QGFNRGVR
-277 LLKVTGILAGFLALV
+277 KVTGILVVFSALV
-292 LLASALLG
+292 LVAASLLG
-300 RWVLMLFF
+300 RWVLGIFF
-308 GKKILTYYSLFI
+308 GKEILDYYELFI
-320 PVVLVVII
+320 PVVIVIII

-341 LRKNISLA
+341 LRKNVLLA
-349 VGMTVDFVFF
+349 VGMIVDFMLFV
-359 AFIVRPMIRAF
+359 ILIRPAIEIF

-380 VSLTCFVVFEI
+380 LSLGLYLLFEI
-391 VMILTGEQAIT
+391 IATAFNGKKIQE
-402 REQGTGQRGVR
+402 

>member
-14 FYGFCTWVITIIVV
+14 FYGFCTWVITIRVV

-56 MRNYQITDLTHVY
+56 MRNYQITDSGHLY
-69 SDGQYV
+69 SDGEYV
-75 SSRILSCIAAYA
+75 SSRIISCLAAYV
-87 FLAVAAALSGSL
+87 FLAVAAVFSGSM

-106 AFMPVRLSEAFSDV
+106 AFMPVRLSEAYSDV
-120 YHGIDQLHD
+120 FHGIDQMHD

-136 SFAIRGAA
+136 SFTMRGIA
-144 VIVIFIAGMAA
+144 VIVIFIAGM
-155 TDDLALT
+155 TVTGNLALT
-162 LALIS
+162 LGLIS
-167 LATFSISILWDQRI
+167 IATFAISILWDKRLTSKI
-181 TSRITAIRLRLRD
+181 TTIEMRLKD
-194 SRLISL
+194 SKILKL

-225 SQMVGVTKQ
+225 SEVVGVTRQ

-245 AVQVFG
+245 AIQVMG
-251 QALFAPFLPVLARCI
+251 AALFAPFLPVLAEYLKERDI
-266 RTGDHKSFRGS
+266 QGFNRGVR
-277 LLKVTGILAGFLALV
+277 KVTGILVVFSALV
-292 LLASALLG
+292 LVAASLLG
-300 RWVLMLFF
+300 RWVLGIFF
-308 GKKILTYYSLFI
+308 GKEILDYYELFI
-320 PVVLVVII
+320 PVVIVIII

-341 LRKNISLA
+341 LRKNVLLA
-349 VGMTVDFVFF
+349 VGMIVDFMLFV
-359 AFIVRPMIRAF
+359 ILIRPAIEIF

-380 VSLTCFVVFEI
+380 LSLGLYLLFEI
-391 VMILTGEQAIT
+391 IATAFNGKKIQE
-402 REQGTGQRGVR
+402 

>member
-14 FYGFCTWVITIIVV
+14 FYGFCTWVITILVV

-56 MRNYQITDLTHVY
+56 MRNYQITDSGHLY
-69 SDGQYV
+69 SDGEYV
-75 SSRILSCIAAYA
+75 SSRIISCLAAYV
-87 FLAVAAALSGSL
+87 FLAVAAVFSGSM

-106 AFMPVRLSEAFSDV
+106 AFMPVRLSEAYSDV
-120 YHGIDQLHD
+120 FHGIDQMHD

-136 SFAIRGAA
+136 SFTMRGIA
-144 VIVIFIAGMAA
+144 VIVIFIAGM
-155 TDDLALT
+155 TVTGNLALT
-162 LALIS
+162 LGLIS
-167 LATFSISILWDQRI
+167 IATFAISILWDKRLTSKI
-181 TSRITAIRLRLRD
+181 TTIEMRLKD
-194 SRLISL
+194 SKILKL

-225 SQMVGVTKQ
+225 SEVVGVTRQ

-245 AVQVFG
+245 AIQVMG
-251 QALFAPFLPVLARCI
+251 AALFAPFLPVLAEYLKERDI
-266 RTGDHKSFRGS
+266 QGFNRGVR
-277 LLKVTGILAGFLALV
+277 KVTGILVVFSALV
-292 LLASALLG
+292 LVAASLLG
-300 RWVLMLFF
+300 RWVLGIFF
-308 GKKILTYYSLFI
+308 GKEILDYYELFI
-320 PVVLVVII
+320 PVVIVIII

-341 LRKNISLA
+341 LRKNVLLA
-349 VGMTVDFVFF
+349 VGMIVDFMLFV
-359 AFIVRPMIRAF
+359 ILIRPAIEIF

-380 VSLTCFVVFEI
+380 LSLGLYLLFEI
-391 VMILTGEQAIT
+391 IATAFNRKKIQE
-402 REQGTGQRGVR
+402 

>member
-14 FYGFCTWVITIIVV
+14 FYGFCTWVITILVV

-56 MRNYQITDLTHVY
+56 MRNYQITDSGHLY
-69 SDGQYV
+69 SDGEYV
-75 SSRILSCIAAYA
+75 SSRIISCLAAYV
-87 FLAVAAALSGSL
+87 FLAVAAVFSGSM

-106 AFMPVRLSEAFSDV
+106 AFMPVRLSEAYSDV
-120 YHGIDQLHD
+120 FHGIDQMHD

-136 SFAIRGAA
+136 SFTMRGIA
-144 VIVIFIAGMAA
+144 VIVIFIAGM
-155 TDDLALT
+155 TVTGNLALT
-162 LALIS
+162 LGLIS
-167 LATFSISILWDQRI
+167 IATFAISILWDKRLTSKI
-181 TSRITAIRLRLRD
+181 TTIEMRLKD
-194 SRLISL
+194 SKILKL

-225 SQMVGVTKQ
+225 SEVVGVTRQ

-245 AVQVFG
+245 AIQVMG
-251 QALFAPFLPVLARCI
+251 AALFAPFLPVLAEYLKERDI
-266 RTGDHKSFRGS
+266 QGFNRGVR
-277 LLKVTGILAGFLALV
+277 KVTGILVVFSALV
-292 LLASALLG
+292 LVAASLLG
-300 RWVLMLFF
+300 RWVLGIFF
-308 GKKILTYYSLFI
+308 GKEILDYYELFI
-320 PVVLVVII
+320 PVVIVIII

-341 LRKNISLA
+341 LRKNVLLA
-349 VGMTVDFVFF
+349 VGMIVDFMLFV
-359 AFIVRPMIRAF
+359 ILIRPVIEIF

-380 VSLTCFVVFEI
+380 LSLGLYLLFEI
-391 VMILTGEQAIT
+391 IATAFNGKKIQE
-402 REQGTGQRGVR
+402 

>member
-14 FYGFCTWVITIIVV
+14 FYGFCTWVITILVV

-56 MRNYQITDLTHVY
+56 MRNYQITDSGHLY
-69 SDGQYV
+69 SDGEYV
-75 SSRILSCIAAYA
+75 SSRIISCLAAYV
-87 FLAVAAALSGSL
+87 FLAVAAVFSGSM

-106 AFMPVRLSEAFSDV
+106 AFMPVRLSEAYSDV
-120 YHGIDQLHD
+120 FHGIDQMHD

-136 SFAIRGAA
+136 SFTMRGIA
-144 VIVIFIAGMAA
+144 VIVIFIAGM
-155 TDDLALT
+155 TVTGNLALT
-162 LALIS
+162 LGLIS
-167 LATFSISILWDQRI
+167 IATFAISILWDKRLTSKI
-181 TSRITAIRLRLRD
+181 TTIEMRLKD
-194 SRLISL
+194 SKILKL

-225 SQMVGVTKQ
+225 SEVVGVTRQ

-245 AVQVFG
+245 AIQVMG
-251 QALFAPFLPVLARCI
+251 AALFAPFLPVLAEYLKERDI
-266 RTGDHKSFRGS
+266 QGFNRGVR
-277 LLKVTGILAGFLALV
+277 KVTGILVVFSALV
-292 LLASALLG
+292 LVAASLLG
-300 RWVLMLFF
+300 RWVLGIFF
-308 GKKILTYYSLFI
+308 GKEILDYYELFI
-320 PVVLVVII
+320 PVVIVIII

-341 LRKNISLA
+341 LRKNVLLA
-349 VGMTVDFVFF
+349 VGMIVDFMLFV
-359 AFIVRPMIRAF
+359 ILIRPAIEIF

-380 VSLTCFVVFEI
+380 LSLGLYLLFEI
-391 VMILTGEQAIT
+391 IATAFNGKKIQK
-402 REQGTGQRGVR
+402 

>member
-14 FYGFCTWVITIIVV
+14 FYGFCTWVITILVV

-56 MRNYQITDLTHVY
+56 MRNYQITDSGHLY
-69 SDGQYV
+69 SDGEYV
-75 SSRILSCIAAYA
+75 SSRIISCLAAYV
-87 FLAVAAALSGSL
+87 FLAVAAVFSGSM

-106 AFMPVRLSEAFSDV
+106 AFMPVRLSEAYSDV
-120 YHGIDQLHD
+120 FHGIDQMHD

-136 SFAIRGAA
+136 SFTLRGIA
-144 VIVIFIAGMAA
+144 VIVIFIAGMAVSGN
-155 TDDLALT
+155 LALT
-162 LALIS
+162 LGLIS
-167 LATFSISILWDQRI
+167 IATFAISILWDKRLTSKI
-181 TSRITAIRLRLRD
+181 TTIEMRLKD
-194 SRLISL
+194 SKILKL

-225 SQMVGVTKQ
+225 SDVVGVTKQ

-245 AVQVFG
+245 AIQVMG
-251 QALFAPFLPVLARCI
+251 AALFAPFLPVLAEYLKERDI
-266 RTGDHKSFRGS
+266 QGFNRGVR
-277 LLKVTGILAGFLALV
+277 KVTGILVVFSALV
-292 LLASALLG
+292 LVAASLLG
-300 RWVLMLFF
+300 RWVLGIFF
-308 GKKILTYYSLFI
+308 GKEILDYYELFI
-320 PVVLVVII
+320 PVVIVIII

-341 LRKNISLA
+341 LRKNVLLA
-349 VGMTVDFVFF
+349 VGMIVDFMLFV
-359 AFIVRPMIRAF
+359 ILIRPAIEIF

-380 VSLTCFVVFEI
+380 LSLGLYLLFEI
-391 VMILTGEQAIT
+391 IATAFNGKKLQE
-402 REQGTGQRGVR
+402 

>member
-14 FYGFCTWVITIIVV
+14 FYGFCTWVITILVV

-56 MRNYQITDLTHVY
+56 MRNYQITDSGHLY
-69 SDGQYV
+69 SDGEYV
-75 SSRILSCIAAYA
+75 SSRIISCLAAYV
-87 FLAVAAALSGSL
+87 FLAVAAVFSGSM

-106 AFMPVRLSEAFSDV
+106 AFMPVRLSEAYSDV
-120 YHGIDQLHD
+120 FHGIDQMHD

-136 SFAIRGAA
+136 SFTLRGIA
-144 VIVIFIAGMAA
+144 VIVIFIAGMAV
-155 TDDLALT
+155 TGNLALT
-162 LALIS
+162 LGLIS
-167 LATFSISILWDQRI
+167 IATFAISILWDKRLTSKI
-181 TSRITAIRLRLRD
+181 TTIEMRLKD
-194 SRLISL
+194 SKILKL

-217 MMYAKTVL
+217 MMYAKAVL
-225 SQMVGVTKQ
+225 SEVVGVTKQ

-245 AVQVFG
+245 AIQVMG
-251 QALFAPFLPVLARCI
+251 AALFAPFLPVLAEYLKERDI
-266 RTGDHKSFRGS
+266 QGFNRGVR
-277 LLKVTGILAGFLALV
+277 KVTGILVVFSALV
-292 LLASALLG
+292 LVAASLLG
-300 RWVLMLFF
+300 RWVLGIFF
-308 GKKILTYYSLFI
+308 GKEILDYYELFI
-320 PVVLVVII
+320 PVVIVIII

-341 LRKNISLA
+341 LRKNVLLA
-349 VGMTVDFVFF
+349 VGMIVDFMLFV
-359 AFIVRPMIRAF
+359 ILIRPAIEIF

-380 VSLTCFVVFEI
+380 LSLGLYLLFEI
-391 VMILTGEQAIT
+391 IATTFNGKKIQE
-402 REQGTGQRGVR
+402 

>member
-14 FYGFCTWVITIIVV
+14 FYGFCTWVITILVV

-56 MRNYQITDLTHVY
+56 MRNYQITDSGHLY
-69 SDGQYV
+69 SDGEYV
-75 SSRILSCIAAYA
+75 SSRIISCLAAYV
-87 FLAVAAALSGSL
+87 FLAVAAVFSGSM

-106 AFMPVRLSEAFSDV
+106 AFMPVRLSEAYSDV
-120 YHGIDQLHD
+120 FHGIDQMHD

-136 SFAIRGAA
+136 SFTMRGIA
-144 VIVIFIAGMAA
+144 VIVIFIAGM
-155 TDDLALT
+155 TVTGNLALT
-162 LALIS
+162 LGLIS
-167 LATFSISILWDQRI
+167 IATFAISILWDKRLTSKI
-181 TSRITAIRLRLRD
+181 TTIEMRLKD
-194 SRLISL
+194 SKILKL

-225 SQMVGVTKQ
+225 SEVVGVTRQ

-245 AVQVFG
+245 AIQVMG
-251 QALFAPFLPVLARCI
+251 AALFAPFLPVLAEYLKERDI
-266 RTGDHKSFRGS
+266 QGFNRGVR
-277 LLKVTGILAGFLALV
+277 KVTGILVVFSALV
-292 LLASALLG
+292 LVAASLLG
-300 RWVLMLFF
+300 RWVLGIFF
-308 GKKILTYYSLFI
+308 GKEILDYYELFI
-320 PVVLVVII
+320 PVVIVIII

-341 LRKNISLA
+341 LRKNVLLT
-349 VGMTVDFVFF
+349 VGMIVDFMLFV
-359 AFIVRPMIRAF
+359 ILIRPAIEIF

-380 VSLTCFVVFEI
+380 LSLGLYLLFEI
-391 VMILTGEQAIT
+391 IATAFNGKKIQE
-402 REQGTGQRGVR
+402 

>member
-14 FYGFCTWVITIIVV
+14 FYGFCTWVITILVV

-56 MRNYQITDLTHVY
+56 MRNYQITDSGHLY
-69 SDGQYV
+69 SDGEYV
-75 SSRILSCIAAYA
+75 SSRIISCLAAYV
-87 FLAVAAALSGSL
+87 FLAVAAVFSGSM

-106 AFMPVRLSEAFSDV
+106 AFMPVRLSEAYSDV
-120 YHGIDQLHD
+120 FHGIDQMHD

-136 SFAIRGAA
+136 SFTMRGIA
-144 VIVIFIAGMAA
+144 VIVIFIAGMAV
-155 TDDLALT
+155 TGNLALT
-162 LALIS
+162 LGLIS
-167 LATFSISILWDQRI
+167 IATFAISILWDKRLTSKI
-181 TSRITAIRLRLRD
+181 TTIEMRLKD
-194 SRLISL
+194 SKILKL

-225 SQMVGVTKQ
+225 SEVVGVTRQ

-245 AVQVFG
+245 AIQVMG
-251 QALFAPFLPVLARCI
+251 AALFAPFLPVLAEYLKERDI
-266 RTGDHKSFRGS
+266 QGFNRGVR
-277 LLKVTGILAGFLALV
+277 KVTGILVVFSALV
-292 LLASALLG
+292 LVAASLLG
-300 RWVLMLFF
+300 RWVLGIFF
-308 GKKILTYYSLFI
+308 GKEILDYYELFI
-320 PVVLVVII
+320 PVVIVIII

-341 LRKNISLA
+341 LRKNVLLA
-349 VGMTVDFVFF
+349 VGMIVDFMLFV
-359 AFIVRPMIRAF
+359 ILIRPAIEIF

-380 VSLTCFVVFEI
+380 LSLGLYLLFEI
-391 VMILTGEQAIT
+391 IATAFNGKKIQE
-402 REQGTGQRGVR
+402 

>member
-14 FYGFCTWVITIIVV
+14 FYGFCTWVITILVV

-56 MRNYQITDLTHVY
+56 MRNYQITDSGHLY
-69 SDGQYV
+69 SDGEYV
-75 SSRILSCIAAYA
+75 SSRIISCLAAYV
-87 FLAVAAALSGSL
+87 FLAVAAVFSGSM

-106 AFMPVRLSEAFSDV
+106 AFMPVRLSEAYSDV
-120 YHGIDQLHD
+120 FHGIDQMHD

-136 SFAIRGAA
+136 SFTMRGIA
-144 VIVIFIAGMAA
+144 VIVIFIAGM
-155 TDDLALT
+155 TVTGNLALT
-162 LALIS
+162 LGLIS
-167 LATFSISILWDQRI
+167 IATFAISILWDKRLTSKI
-181 TSRITAIRLRLRD
+181 TTIEMRLKD
-194 SRLISL
+194 SKILKL

-217 MMYAKTVL
+217 MMYAKAVL
-225 SQMVGVTKQ
+225 SEVVGVTKQ

-245 AVQVFG
+245 AIQVMG
-251 QALFAPFLPVLARCI
+251 AALFAPFLPVLAEYLKERDI
-266 RTGDHKSFRGS
+266 QGFNRGVR
-277 LLKVTGILAGFLALV
+277 KVTGILVVFSALV
-292 LLASALLG
+292 LVAASILG
-300 RWVLMLFF
+300 RWVLGIFF
-308 GKKILTYYSLFI
+308 GKEILDYYELFI
-320 PVVLVVII
+320 PVVIVIII

-341 LRKNISLA
+341 LRKNVLLA
-349 VGMTVDFVFF
+349 VGMIVDFMLFV
-359 AFIVRPMIRAF
+359 ILIRPAIEIF

-380 VSLTCFVVFEI
+380 LSLGLYLLFEI
-391 VMILTGEQAIT
+391 IATAFNGKKIQE
-402 REQGTGQRGVR
+402 

>member
-14 FYGFCTWVITIIVV
+14 FYGFCTWVITILVV

-56 MRNYQITDLTHVY
+56 MRNYQITDSGHLY
-69 SDGQYV
+69 SEGEYV
-75 SSRILSCIAAYA
+75 SSRIISCLAAYV
-87 FLAVAAALSGSL
+87 FLAVAAVFSGSM

-106 AFMPVRLSEAFSDV
+106 AFMPVRLSEAYSDV
-120 YHGIDQLHD
+120 FHGIDQMHD

-136 SFAIRGAA
+136 SFTMRGIA
-144 VIVIFIAGMAA
+144 VIVIFIAGMAVSGN
-155 TDDLALT
+155 LALT
-162 LALIS
+162 LGLIS
-167 LATFSISILWDQRI
+167 IATFAISILWDKRLTSKI
-181 TSRITAIRLRLRD
+181 TTIEMRLKD
-194 SRLISL
+194 SKILKL

-225 SQMVGVTKQ
+225 SEVVGVTRQ

-245 AVQVFG
+245 AIQVMG
-251 QALFAPFLPVLARCI
+251 AALFAPFLPVLAEYLKERDI
-266 RTGDHKSFRGS
+266 QGFNRGVR
-277 LLKVTGILAGFLALV
+277 KVTGILVVFSALV
-292 LLASALLG
+292 LVAASLLG
-300 RWVLMLFF
+300 RWVLGIFF
-308 GKKILTYYSLFI
+308 GKEILDYYELFI
-320 PVVLVVII
+320 PVVIVIII

-341 LRKNISLA
+341 LRKNVLLA
-349 VGMTVDFVFF
+349 VGMIVDFMLFV
-359 AFIVRPMIRAF
+359 ILIRPAIEIF

-380 VSLTCFVVFEI
+380 LSLGLYLLFEI
-391 VMILTGEQAIT
+391 IATAFNGKKIQE
-402 REQGTGQRGVR
+402 

>member
-14 FYGFCTWVITIIVV
+14 FYGFCTWVITILVV

-56 MRNYQITDLTHVY
+56 MRNYQITDSGHLY
-69 SDGQYV
+69 SDGEYV
-75 SSRILSCIAAYA
+75 SSRIISCLAAYV
-87 FLAVAAALSGSL
+87 FLAVAAVFSGSM

-106 AFMPVRLSEAFSDV
+106 AFMPVRLSEAYSDV
-120 YHGIDQLHD
+120 FHGIDQMHD

-136 SFAIRGAA
+136 SFTMRGIA
-144 VIVIFIAGMAA
+144 VIVIFIAGM
-155 TDDLALT
+155 TVTGNLALT
-162 LALIS
+162 LGLIS
-167 LATFSISILWDQRI
+167 IATFAISILWDKRLTSKI
-181 TSRITAIRLRLRD
+181 TTIEMRLKD
-194 SRLISL
+194 SKILKL

-225 SQMVGVTKQ
+225 SEVVGVTRQ

-245 AVQVFG
+245 AIQVMG
-251 QALFAPFLPVLARCI
+251 AALFAPFLPVLAEYLKERDI
-266 RTGDHKSFRGS
+266 QGFNRGVR
-277 LLKVTGILAGFLALV
+277 KVTGILVVFSALV
-292 LLASALLG
+292 LVAASLLG
-300 RWVLMLFF
+300 RWVLGIFF
-308 GKKILTYYSLFI
+308 GKEILDYYELFI
-320 PVVLVVII
+320 PVVIVIII
-328 NTFVYWF
+328 NTFVFWF

-341 LRKNISLA
+341 LRKNVLLA
-349 VGMTVDFVFF
+349 VGMIVDFMLFV
-359 AFIVRPMIRAF
+359 ILIRPAIEIF

-380 VSLTCFVVFEI
+380 LSLGLYLLFEI
-391 VMILTGEQAIT
+391 IATAFNGKKIQE
-402 REQGTGQRGVR
+402 

>member
-14 FYGFCTWVITIIVV
+14 FYGFCTWVITILVV

-56 MRNYQITDLTHVY
+56 MRNYQITDSGHLY
-69 SDGQYV
+69 SDGEYV
-75 SSRILSCIAAYA
+75 SSRIISCLAAYV
-87 FLAVAAALSGSL
+87 FLAVAAVFSGSM

-106 AFMPVRLSEAFSDV
+106 AFMPVRLSEAYSDV
-120 YHGIDQLHD
+120 FHGIDQMHD

-136 SFAIRGAA
+136 SFTMRGIA
-144 VIVIFIAGMAA
+144 VIVIFIAGM
-155 TDDLALT
+155 TVTGNLALT
-162 LALIS
+162 LGLIS
-167 LATFSISILWDQRI
+167 IATFAISILWDKILTSKI
-181 TSRITAIRLRLRD
+181 TTIEMRLKD
-194 SRLISL
+194 SKILKL

-225 SQMVGVTKQ
+225 SEVVGVTRQ

-245 AVQVFG
+245 AIQVMG
-251 QALFAPFLPVLARCI
+251 AALFAPFLPVLAEYLKERDI
-266 RTGDHKSFRGS
+266 QGFNRGVR
-277 LLKVTGILAGFLALV
+277 KVTGILVVFSALV
-292 LLASALLG
+292 LVAASLLG
-300 RWVLMLFF
+300 RWVLGIFF
-308 GKKILTYYSLFI
+308 GKEILDYYELFI
-320 PVVLVVII
+320 PVVIVIII

-341 LRKNISLA
+341 LRKNVLLA
-349 VGMTVDFVFF
+349 VGMIVDFMLFV
-359 AFIVRPMIRAF
+359 ILIRPAIEIF

-380 VSLTCFVVFEI
+380 LSLGLYLLFEI
-391 VMILTGEQAIT
+391 IATAFNGKKIQE
-402 REQGTGQRGVR
+402 